1 MRERGWLMR
10 IWDAVGGVG
19 EPIDT
24 AQNELAALREASSE
38 DVWLR
43 NAQARS
49 LRLQEL
55 LEPDRPNEE
64 TIDAAHALYNQIIA
78 DAPTR
83 PEGYYGNGTLSLLLG
98 DREGARQW
106 MQQALAQN
114 GRFFPARLQL
124 IAFAEEDQNWL
135 GAVEH
140 LEVLA
145 EQYPAR
151 SERMYLTAA
160 SLLRRSGP
168 ANFARAQ
175 QLLGTLIDNEATS
188 RPTRVAA
195 LVERGRLYRDMN
207 ETDLAI
213 QVLER
218 AQNLDDDSARAAF
231 ELGQIFAQQRNFEQA
246 EEQFLTATNGDNG
259 IIRAQAHLAIAEL
272 YASEEALNQPDDARD
287 HFEQA
292 LDAGVDD
299 PDALIRIGDSLRR
312 FDRISSAAEA
322 FLRADTLQESADP
335 LAALRLAQVYLD
347 LGELEDARTYAQR
360 ARELARDAPDILADA
375 LVVLGD
381 VQRLSGD
388 FVSAVNLYNQALEAN
403 VNQMHAA
410 LGLGFVAIGRDQ
422 WPVALSHFKNAVE
435 MPTSEDR
442 VLAHFWYAEALL
454 RLGRLAEARQQY
466 AHALALEPEMPE
478 ALLGLAQLAYRR
490 NNLQEAEQFLEAALD
505 QREEYA
511 EALLFKGRLLYEQDQ
526 FDAALD
532 ALNRSIAANE
542 EIGEAYYRRALV
554 LMVEHE
560 NVERALDD
568 LQRAVQLDP
577 SDEESFYWLGRAYL
591 VDQDYEEALQ
601 AFQEAIRL
609 RGGNYAEA
617 RFYQGLAEEALDLI
631 EQARNS
637 FDAVIQTA
645 SDSELVEMANTALQ
659 RITP

>member
-1 MRERGWLMR
+1 
-10 IWDAVGGVG
+10 
-19 EPIDT
+19 
-24 AQNELAALREASSE
+24 
-38 DVWLR
+38 
-43 NAQARS
+43 
-49 LRLQEL
+49 
-55 LEPDRPNEE
+55 
-64 TIDAAHALYNQIIA
+64 
-78 DAPTR
+78 
-83 PEGYYGNGTLSLLLG
+83 
-98 DREGARQW
+98 
-106 MQQALAQN
+106 
-114 GRFFPARLQL
+114 
-124 IAFAEEDQNWL
+124 
-135 GAVEH
+135 
-140 LEVLA
+140 
-145 EQYPAR
+145 
-151 SERMYLTAA
+151 
-160 SLLRRSGP
+160 
-168 ANFARAQ
+168 
-175 QLLGTLIDNEATS
+175 
-188 RPTRVAA
+188 
-195 LVERGRLYRDMN
+195 
-207 ETDLAI
+207 
-213 QVLER
+213 
-218 AQNLDDDSARAAF
+218 
-231 ELGQIFAQQRNFEQA
+231 
-246 EEQFLTATNGDNG
+246 
-259 IIRAQAHLAIAEL
+259 
-272 YASEEALNQPDDARD
+272 
-287 HFEQA
+287 
-292 LDAGVDD
+292 
-299 PDALIRIGDSLRR
+299 
-312 FDRISSAAEA
+312 
-322 FLRADTLQESADP
+322 
-335 LAALRLAQVYLD
+335 
-347 LGELEDARTYAQR
+347 
-360 ARELARDAPDILADA
+360 
-375 LVVLGD
+375 
-381 VQRLSGD
+381 
-388 FVSAVNLYNQALEAN
+388 
-403 VNQMHAA
+403 
-410 LGLGFVAIGRDQ
+410 
-422 WPVALSHFKNAVE
+422 VALSHFKNAVE